1 MAGLLD
7 TVVGK
12 LSPFI
17 KWLDGIPSV
26 PAASGAFIVG
36 LLVPKFVVWLVI
48 ILVIAY
54 AGIKFLDK

>member
-1 MAGLLD
+1 MAGLVD
-7 TVVGK
+7 TVIST

-48 ILVIAY
+48 ILIVVY
-54 AGIKFLDK
+54 AGIKFLDR